1 MITLNNLLEVSDDKY
16 EQVTLTLQ
24 YQYESLVKAVAC
36 DGVAVVCISL
46 QLNY

>member
-1 MITLNNLLEVSDDKY
+1 V
-16 EQVTLTLQ
+16 QVILTLL
-24 YQYESLVKAVAC
+24 YQNESLVKAVAC

>member
-1 MITLNNLLEVSDDKY
+1 MNVFFY
-16 EQVTLTLQ
+16 EFTV
-24 YQYESLVKAVAC
+24 YKAVAC